1 MKKLQNYLLKPEE
14 LRKKLENPRFRQD
27 FIDWS
32 KHNVSVSRDQSRQS
46 RSRSPVEHIQHS
58 LQLSKKG
65 KENKDNREN
74 RDNKD
79 NKENSRQGSNLRQ
92 YTSVKPAERTVL
104 GKVGNIS
111 RANRSVSSIKR
122 NGSNAVLSR
131 GISESKGQLGL
142 NNKNRY
148 SSCASIDNPRKEK
161 AGEEK
166 KIKQRY
172 SYRTRQGQ
180 QISNPN
186 KVNQDSLVIKT
197 SLGTR
202 KMSLYAVA
210 DGHGAFGHQV
220 SQYLV
225 KNVSKCLE
233 GELKG
238 SSLQESIPKV
248 FHKLQKGL
256 TESEI
261 NASCSGSTF
270 VGVCIDHD
278 EIVCS
283 NVGDSRAIL
292 ARQSTSSFT

>member
-32 KHNVSVSRDQSRQS
+32 KHNASVSRDYSRQS

-65 KENKDNREN
+65 KENKENREN
-74 RDNKD
+74 RE
-79 NKENSRQGSNLRQ
+79 NKENCRQGSNLRQ
-92 YTSVKPAERTVL
+92 YASAKPAERTVL
-104 GKVGNIS
+104 GKAGNIS
-111 RANRSVSSIKR
+111 RANRSVNSSIKR

-131 GISESKGQLGL
+131 GTSETKGQLGL
-142 NNKNRY
+142 NNKSRY

-202 KMSLYAVA
+202 KMALYAVA
-210 DGHGAFGHQV
+210 DGHGTFGHQV

-225 KNVSKCLE
+225 KNVSRCLE
-233 GELKG
+233 G
-238 SSLQESIPKV
+238 
-248 FHKLQKGL
+248 
-256 TESEI
+256 
-261 NASCSGSTF
+261 
-270 VGVCIDHD
+270 
-278 EIVCS
+278 
-283 NVGDSRAIL
+283 
-292 ARQSTSSFT
+292 